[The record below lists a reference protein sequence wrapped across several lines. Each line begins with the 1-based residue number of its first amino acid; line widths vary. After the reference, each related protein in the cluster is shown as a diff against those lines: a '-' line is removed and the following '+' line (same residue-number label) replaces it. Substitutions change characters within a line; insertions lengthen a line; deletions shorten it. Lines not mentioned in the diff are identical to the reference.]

1 MRWPFRRRGGDAPAP
16 VTSTPDVPPVA
27 AVPPRPAGRQW
38 VTLPPLP
45 ITITPAAPLVASP
58 PPVQPPLLT
67 HPTVPRHAQAIPPAT
82 GRVEGLATVAPRVE
96 EPPAPPVV
104 ATVAEPVRPLVHRRV
119 RSGSPVDRAAMV
131 EAVGGYVGEPR
142 EPAVPHRAPGWMR
155 YVPEWLSQSTPDPD
169 PVPSAPEPVAKP
181 DFLRPPPEPKK
192 KVVEAAR
199 QDTVDAERPD
209 QPKRRPT
216 LGQTRRLGLGAPLR
230 HRPDEQ
236 VATAEP
242 SEAIPAVPE
251 PAPAPPAPVAEV
263 AESTEETDDEPAA
276 EPPPPRPEPPPLL
289 HPRPAEAVTP
299 PRPEP
304 PPPPA
309 ATPAQPVYRS
319 APGRPGPRPA
329 VVPTD
334 LASALRGPHPVD
346 VSAIPVHRGPTVSAE
361 ARSLGARAF
370 TRGGE
375 VFLPDEVGPIDSP
388 KARGLLAHE
397 LVHAVQQR
405 TLGHALPSSS
415 TVAGA
420 QLEAEAVA
428 VEHQHS
434 GHSAPPMVHP
444 SVPRMLNQAA
454 QAAGVQLA
462 PLIPDSVIP
471 AVIPAPVA
479 PAAAPAVSQAAS
491 AVDTLTAPVR
501 QEVGDIAQATAGKV
515 FEQWTNP
522 ALGGTG
528 FGAPGAAAGGGS
540 TPANLVPG
548 GIPSG
553 LGLPGGHSTDAVL
566 LNAARQVLAA
576 GGAPT
581 GPTPAAKAPA
591 TANQHAGLDSGT
603 GVAGLLGGLLTGGP
617 EALVNDV
624 PDLVA
629 QHLQQALAGTS
640 GTGIDHDSLLGRL
653 GELINGSA
661 AQQTSSEGPVNAARL
676 DSEGKRLS
684 LGEAMANSFV
694 PGLFDSGKPAA
705 AEESTADKDDQ
716 DVDLSKIDMEELS
729 ARLYDRLRSRLRL
742 ELLIDRERAGLLT
755 DFR

>member
-16 VTSTPDVPPVA
+16 AVDHVVNQANVPPAVA
-27 AVPPRPAGRQW
+27 APPRPAGRQW

-45 ITITPAAPLVASP
+45 ITITAVAPLVAGP
-58 PPVQPPLLT
+58 PPVQPPLLS
-67 HPTVPRHAQAIPPAT
+67 HRPVPRHAQAIPPAT

-104 ATVAEPVRPLVHRRV
+104 VVASEPVRQLVHRKV
-119 RSGSPVDRAAMV
+119 RSGPPVERAAMV

-169 PVPSAPEPVAKP
+169 PVPSAPEPANKP

-192 KVVEAAR
+192 KVVEAVR
-199 QDTVDAERPD
+199 QDAVEAVNTVDTERPA

-230 HRPDEQ
+230 HRPEEQ
-236 VATAEP
+236 
-242 SEAIPAVPE
+242 PE
-251 PAPAPPAPVAEV
+251 PPAEVPAPTPAPTPPAPVAEV
-263 AESTEETDDEPAA
+263 AEVAESPEETDDEPEA

-299 PRPEP
+299 PQPEP

-309 ATPAQPVYRS
+309 ATPAPP
-319 APGRPGPRPA
+319 APPIHRPAPRPRTA
-329 VVPTD
+329 AVPTD
-334 LASALRGPHPVD
+334 LASALRGPHSVD

-375 VFLPDEVGPIDSP
+375 VFLPDEAGPIDSP

-420 QLEAEAVA
+420 QLEAEAVTA
-428 VEHQHS
+428 EHQHS
-434 GHSAPPMVHP
+434 GRGAPPMVHP
-444 SVPRMLNQAA
+444 SMPRMLTQAA

-471 AVIPAPVA
+471 AVVPAPVA
-479 PAAAPAVSQAAS
+479 QAPAPAVTETAS
-491 AVDTLTAPVR
+491 AVQTLTAPVR
-501 QEVGDIAQATAGKV
+501 QEVDTIAQESAGKV
-515 FEQWTNP
+515 VEQWTNP

-528 FGAPGAAAGGGS
+528 FGVPGTATAGRS
-540 TPANLVPG
+540 LPNLIPG
-548 GIPSG
+548 GIPGGLPSG
-553 LGLPGGHSTDAVL
+553 QNTDAIANLLRQLGGAAGLPGGTQLPGAGQSGDLTAVMTLLSGLAGGGPESLLSTLPNLVTQHVHQTLSGVFGVDVGQVV
-566 LNAARQVLAA
+566 NAAASVAGIGAA
-576 GGAPT
+576 PAVPGTPHQPAPVS
-581 GPTPAAKAPA
+581 PANGFAAPANGQATAEPAPAPAVPSRAEAKAPA
-591 TANQHAGLDSGT
+591 PVS
-603 GVAGLLGGLLTGGP
+603 
-617 EALVNDV
+617 
-624 PDLVA
+624 
-629 QHLQQALAGTS
+629 
-640 GTGIDHDSLLGRL
+640 
-653 GELINGSA
+653 
-661 AQQTSSEGPVNAARL
+661 QTESE
-676 DSEGKRLS
+676 E
-684 LGEAMANSFV
+684 
-694 PGLFDSGKPAA
+694 
-705 AEESTADKDDQ
+705 DDEN
-716 DVDLSKIDMEELS
+716 VDLSKIDMEELS

>member
-1 MRWPFRRRGGDAPAP
+1 
-16 VTSTPDVPPVA
+16 
-27 AVPPRPAGRQW
+27 

-45 ITITPAAPLVASP
+45 ITITAAAPLVAGP
-58 PPVQPPLLT
+58 PPVRPPLLS
-67 HPTVPRHAQAIPPAT
+67 HPPVPRDARAIPPAT
-82 GRVEGLATVAPRVE
+82 GRVEGLATVAPRIE

-104 ATVAEPVRPLVHRRV
+104 VVAPEPVRQLVHRKV
-119 RSGSPVDRAAMV
+119 RSGPPVERAAMV

-169 PVPSAPEPVAKP
+169 PVPSAPEPANKP

-192 KVVEAAR
+192 KVVEAVR
-199 QDTVDAERPD
+199 QDAVDTVDTERPA

-230 HRPDEQ
+230 HRPEEQ
-236 VATAEP
+236 AEP
-242 SEAIPAVPE
+242 PAEVPE
-251 PAPAPPAPVAEV
+251 PAPTPPAPVAEV
-263 AESTEETDDEPAA
+263 AESPEETDDEPEA

-299 PRPEP
+299 PQPEP

-309 ATPAQPVYRS
+309 ATPAP
-319 APGRPGPRPA
+319 PIHRPRA
-329 VVPTD
+329 AAVPTD
-334 LASALRGPHPVD
+334 LASALRGPHSVD

-375 VFLPDEVGPIDSP
+375 VFLPDEAGPIDAP

-428 VEHQHS
+428 AEHQHS
-434 GHSAPPMVHP
+434 GHSAPSMVHP
-444 SVPRMLNQAA
+444 SVPRMLTQAA

-462 PLIPDSVIP
+462 PLIPDSIP
-471 AVIPAPVA
+471 AVVPAQVA
-479 PAAAPAVSQAAS
+479 QAAAPAVTEAAS
-491 AVDTLTAPVR
+491 TVHTLTAPAR
-501 QEVGDIAQATAGKV
+501 QEVDTIAQESAGKV
-515 FEQWTNP
+515 IEQWTNP

-528 FGAPGAAAGGGS
+528 FGVPGTAAAGR
-540 TPANLVPG
+540 TPPNLIPG
-548 GIPSG
+548 GIPG
-553 LGLPGGHSTDAVL
+553 RLPGGQNADAIANL
-566 LNAARQVLAA
+566 LRQLGGAA
-576 GGAPT
+576 GLPT
-581 GPTPAAKAPA
+581 GPQLPGAGQGSPLS
-591 TANQHAGLDSGT
+591 TAAGLVGGALSGGGIDSLISAAPGLISQELRGALSSAGGIGPELSAAV
-603 GVAGLLGGLLTGGP
+603 GVAG
-617 EALVNDV
+617 
-624 PDLVA
+624 
-629 QHLQQALAGTS
+629 
-640 GTGIDHDSLLGRL
+640 SLLGIDSPPAVPPQPSPVSEAGVARQDATQPRTDPVVP
-653 GELINGSA
+653 EPKARASA
-661 AQQTSSEGPVNAARL
+661 EKDESEEDEN
-676 DSEGKRLS
+676 
-684 LGEAMANSFV
+684 
-694 PGLFDSGKPAA
+694 
-705 AEESTADKDDQ
+705 
-716 DVDLSKIDMEELS
+716 VDLSKIDMEELS

>member
-16 VTSTPDVPPVA
+16 VATTPDVPPVA
-27 AVPPRPAGRQW
+27 AAPPRPAGRQW

-45 ITITPAAPLVASP
+45 ITISTAAPLVAGP
-58 PPVQPPLLT
+58 PPVQPPLLS
-67 HPTVPRHAQAIPPAT
+67 HPPVSRHAPAIPPAT
-82 GRVEGLATVAPRVE
+82 GRVEGLATVAPRIE

-104 ATVAEPVRPLVHRRV
+104 ATVQETVRPLVHRKV
-119 RSGSPVDRAAMV
+119 RSGPPVERAAMV

-169 PVPSAPEPVAKP
+169 PVPSAPEPANKP
-181 DFLRPPPEPKK
+181 AFLRPPPEPKK
-192 KVVEAAR
+192 KVVEAVR
-199 QDTVDAERPD
+199 QDTVDTVDTERPG
-209 QPKRRPT
+209 QPKRRPN
-216 LGQTRRLGLGAPLR
+216 LGQTRKLGLGAPLR
-230 HRPDEQ
+230 HRPEEQ
-236 VATAEP
+236 AAQPELP
-242 SEAIPAVPE
+242 STPE
-251 PAPAPPAPVAEV
+251 PAPAPTPPAPVAEV
-263 AESTEETDDEPAA
+263 AESPEEADDEPAA

-299 PRPEP
+299 PQPEP

-309 ATPAQPVYRS
+309 ATPAPPVYRS
-319 APGRPGPRPA
+319 APARPRA
-329 VVPTD
+329 AAVPTD
-334 LASALRGPHPVD
+334 LASALRGPHSVD

-375 VFLPDEVGPIDSP
+375 VFLPDEAGPIDSP

-471 AVIPAPVA
+471 AVIPAQVAQAAAPVV
-479 PAAAPAVSQAAS
+479 APAVSEAAS
-491 AVDTLTAPVR
+491 TVHTLTAPVR
-501 QEVGDIAQATAGKV
+501 QEVGDIAQASAGKV
-515 FEQWTNP
+515 IEQWTNP

-528 FGAPGAAAGGGS
+528 FGVPGTAAAGRALS
-540 TPANLVPG
+540 NVIPG
-548 GIPSG
+548 GISG
-553 LGLPGGHSTDAVL
+553 ALGLPGGQNADAAIGNL
-566 LNAARQVLAA
+566 LRQLGGAA
-576 GGAPT
+576 GLPGGAQLP
-581 GPTPAAKAPA
+581 GAGQGSPLS
-591 TANQHAGLDSGT
+591 TA
-603 GVAGLLGGLLTGGP
+603 AGLLGGALSGGGIDSLINAMPGLINQELRQTLSSAGGIGP
-617 EALVNDV
+617 ELSAAVG
-624 PDLVA
+624 VA
-629 QHLQQALAGTS
+629 G
-640 GTGIDHDSLLGRL
+640 SLLGI
-653 GELINGSA
+653 GDA
-661 AQQTSSEGPVNAARL
+661 
-676 DSEGKRLS
+676 
-684 LGEAMANSFV
+684 
-694 PGLFDSGKPAA
+694 PAA
-705 AEESTADKDDQ
+705 VPPQPSPVSQAAEAAVDGHGATQQKADPVVPEPKPRARAEKDESEEDENI
-716 DVDLSKIDMEELS
+716 DLDKIDMEDLT